1 MNTTETI
8 HAKLMD
14 EAYKWWNSRRDSQ
27 GYDWFIYNLPRDDWR
42 AAVLLGNLNYQVE
55 NGGFEQWHY
64 NGYSSQYARVR
75 VLVEQIDN
83 DVLQLLDAFM
93 KLVDKGLLDYDSGEF
108 DDETAQTVCLAF
120 DCTYYGIN
128 EKFLNSCNQFLA
140 NMKK

>member
-8 HAKLMD
+8 HAQLMD
-14 EAYKWWNSRRDSQ
+14 EAYKWWNSRRDSE

-42 AAVLLGNLNYQVE
+42 VAVLLGNLNYQVE

-75 VLVEQIDN
+75 VLVEQIDK
-83 DVLQLLDAFM
+83 DVLHLLDAFM
-93 KLVDKGLLDYDSGEF
+93 KLVEKGIFDSESEEF
-108 DDETAQTVCLAF
+108 DEETANTLCLAL
-120 DCTYYGIN
+120 DCTYYNIN
-128 EKFLNSCNQFLA
+128 QKFLTNVNQYLV